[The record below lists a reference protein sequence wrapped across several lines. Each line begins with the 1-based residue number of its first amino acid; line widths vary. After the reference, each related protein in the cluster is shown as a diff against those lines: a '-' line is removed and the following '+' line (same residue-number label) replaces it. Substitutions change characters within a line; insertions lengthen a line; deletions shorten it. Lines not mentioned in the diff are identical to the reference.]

1 MDTIT
6 LTGVHANGTHGVLA
20 FEHERPQT
28 FVVDVTLH
36 LDLAAAGQSDDLN
49 DTIDYGR
56 VAKDI
61 AAVIEGP
68 HVDLIER
75 LAQRIADKILADA
88 PAVASIDVTVHKPH
102 APIVV
107 AFADVSV
114 SISRVRATDNGRT
127 AEEHAI
133 HNAVVALGGNVG
145 EVESTLR
152 AAVREIDALPGTQV
166 TGISPLYRTAAWG
179 MADGTPDFLNAVVEL
194 ETTMGSHELLA
205 ALQNVEANHGRI
217 RENHWDSRPLDLD
230 IIDFDG
236 ITSADPDLALPH
248 PRAWQRAFVL
258 APWAALNPNA
268 KLAGAHEGPV
278 ADLLA
283 AAPDRN
289 AVQLES
295 EDWML
300 GGHAVK
306 QESAPA
312 GGGRQPQ
319 ADWGWPVSVHHPQSR
334 AASQLPPAGADEN
347 ASKVLE
353 PVSRKAIISLDSTS
367 QDAERLFRETIV
379 SIDSVPGNQVQG
391 ISPLYHVSH
400 FDGPDAMSAVIQIET
415 KLPPADLIAVLGSI
429 ESVHDLAVDLD
440 LVDMEGVTSDEPNCS
455 IPWPSARNH
464 ASVLA
469 PWLDMD
475 PNASL
480 GGDPVAFLLA
490 MAPDAGQVGLLS
502 DNWILSNS

>member
-75 LAQRIADKILADA
+75 LAQRIADEILADA

-152 AAVREIDALPGTQV
+152 AAVREIDALLGTQV

-205 ALQNVEANHGRI
+205 ALQSIEANHGRI

-295 EDWML
+295 EDWMARRACSQAKISVGVGTRL
-300 GGHAVK
+300 TQGDYFAGFHLAGCRTAV
-306 QESAPA
+306 PRNHRFH
-312 GGGRQPQ
+312 RQCSW
-319 ADWGWPVSVHHPQSR
+319 AIRYRASR
-334 AASQLPPAGADEN
+334 
-347 ASKVLE
+347 
-353 PVSRKAIISLDSTS
+353 
-367 QDAERLFRETIV
+367 
-379 SIDSVPGNQVQG
+379 
-391 ISPLYHVSH
+391 PLYHVSH

>member
-102 APIVV
+102 APIV
-107 AFADVSV
+107 
-114 SISRVRATDNGRT
+114 
-127 AEEHAI
+127 
-133 HNAVVALGGNVG
+133 
-145 EVESTLR
+145 ESTLR

-205 ALQNVEANHGRI
+205 ALQSIEANHGRI

-230 IIDFDG
+230 IIDF
-236 ITSADPDLALPH
+236 ALPH

-258 APWAALNPNA
+258 APWLALNPNA

-306 QESAPA
+306 QKSASESA
-312 GGGRQPQ
+312 
-319 ADWGWPVSVHHPQSR
+319 
-334 AASQLPPAGADEN
+334 
-347 ASKVLE
+347 

-367 QDAERLFRETIV
+367 QDVERLFRETIV